1 MEEKI
6 MAGSDSSA
14 APTLRPDESMSDHSS
29 GSRSPADPAS
39 ASSAERHP
47 EGEKP
52 PCAAESIE
60 QGVCHIG
67 LVLAEAFTSARLRPE
82 SSGLG

>member
-1 MEEKI
+1 

-29 GSRSPADPAS
+29 ASRPPADPAS

-52 PCAAESIE
+52 PCAAESVE
-60 QGVCHIG
+60 QRVLHVG
-67 LVLAEAFTSARLRPE
+67 LVLAEASTPARLRPE
-82 SSGLG
+82 PR

>member
-1 MEEKI
+1 